1 MPARAAL
8 LGAVLAAAA
17 IAGLHWPLEGEAL
30 NGLALF
36 LALTAC
42 VYPGALLAQSTGRAV
57 AAAELLVGAAVFAA
71 AWLGVA
77 HHPLWL
83 AAGYLGH
90 GLWDWGHHAGRVA
103 TRTAGWFPP
112 ACGVFDIVIAAYAA
126 WLAVGA

>member
-1 MPARAAL
+1 MVKRAAA
-8 LGAVLAAAA
+8 LGAVLAVFAL
-17 IAGLHWPLEGEAL
+17 AGVHWPLESEAL

-36 LALTAC
+36 LAFTAC
-42 VYPGALLAQSTGRAV
+42 VYPGALLAQPSLRWVAASELGV
-57 AAAELLVGAAVFAA
+57 AAAVFLS

-90 GLWDWGHHAGRVA
+90 GLWDWLHHADRIP

-112 ACGVFDIVIAAYAA
+112 ACAAFDIVIAGYAG
-126 WLAVGA
+126 WLSV